1 VRGAPDPRWVARMLA
16 AVLAG
21 PLARVRPAQRTQ
33 PRHLRHFRIVPQV
46 ECTDSAGGA
55 ATVLSLVCTDRPGL
69 LADVAHVL
77 RSEGL
82 RVHDARTATF
92 RARAPDVF
100 RATGGGRQPVA
111 SAACARLRDALLLR
125 IEGEGRR

>member
-46 ECTDSAGGA
+46 EFTDSADGA

-82 RVHDARTATF
+82 RVHDPRIATF
-92 RARAPDVF
+92 DAHAEDVL
-100 RATGGGRQPVA
+100 RVTGGDSQSRDAG
-111 SAACARLRDALLLR
+111 ACARLGVAL
-125 IEGEGRR
+125 